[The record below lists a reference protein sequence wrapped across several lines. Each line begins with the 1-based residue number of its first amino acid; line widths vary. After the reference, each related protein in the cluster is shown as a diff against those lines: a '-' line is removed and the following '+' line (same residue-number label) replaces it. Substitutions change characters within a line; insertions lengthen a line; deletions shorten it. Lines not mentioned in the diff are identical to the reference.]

1 MNILKTSKL
10 IKSAHEDEDDYDP
23 DNIDYDFEFNMLYNV
38 FATNKNLKIDFDI
51 AKDYLDKFE
60 KLHVSG
66 VFKNFQKPSI
76 QEYFCQ
82 QLNYLL
88 LIDFM
93 LSFFRVSDKTFNIKN
108 ITTHFIFD
116 FFGKLGDFFN
126 LLLFL
131 DVDDN
136 VINYL
141 KYMITLYILQLD
153 RDIIEKHY
161 YYCIDIL
168 DEFFVNVIMP
178 DVLKEFNFNS
188 MFQAYEPIK
197 KLKESKQTAD
207 IVNEYNENNDYD
219 SDKYVFL
226 NSYFKYNSWGYS
238 QLIEDKQER
247 IEVPNP
253 QYIPGFNVLNNHNND
268 YDSDNYDSDGYGYDS
283 EEDIRTKPTIKKSVN
298 LLEKTDPNYEE
309 YFKIFTLRT
318 YKGLLINYNKLLN
331 ESKELCKN
339 VRIKDYS
346 KFNYSKFN
354 IEDNNYITKV
364 KRIAEIKT
372 ALGVQVIEEFKSNN
386 FSLNDY
392 FKVICNYGHFKLAK
406 EFFSNVKL
414 EELSISS
421 LIENAGYSPNREILK
436 YVINLLNSN
445 EKYKSKLEKYN
456 SESFYEPTISFTY

>member
-23 DNIDYDFEFNMLYNV
+23 DNIDYDFEFSMLYNV

-51 AKDYLDKFE
+51 AKDYLGKFE

-93 LSFFRVSDKTFNIKN
+93 LSFFRVSDKTFNITN

-153 RDIIEKHY
+153 RDFIEKHY

-188 MFQAYEPIK
+188 MFEAYEPIK
-197 KLKESKQTAD
+197 KLKECKQTAD

-226 NSYFKYNSWGYS
+226 NSYFKYDKWGYS
-238 QLIEDKQER
+238 QLIEDKQE
-247 IEVPNP
+247 I
-253 QYIPGFNVLNNHNND
+253 
-268 YDSDNYDSDGYGYDS
+268 
-283 EEDIRTKPTIKKSVN
+283 
-298 LLEKTDPNYEE
+298 
-309 YFKIFTLRT
+309 
-318 YKGLLINYNKLLN
+318 INTWQRRLP
-331 ESKELCKN
+331 
-339 VRIKDYS
+339 
-346 KFNYSKFN
+346 
-354 IEDNNYITKV
+354 
-364 KRIAEIKT
+364 
-372 ALGVQVIEEFKSNN
+372 ALGIKQ
-386 FSLNDY
+386 
-392 FKVICNYGHFKLAK
+392 
-406 EFFSNVKL
+406 
-414 EELSISS
+414 EL
-421 LIENAGYSPNREILK
+421 
-436 YVINLLNSN
+436 
-445 EKYKSKLEKYN
+445 
-456 SESFYEPTISFTY
+456 